1 MLVALAVLA
10 TSLLGA
16 DSLLVSPAWL
26 SAHLTDPDIVVVHVD
41 RSRTGYDQG
50 HIQGSRFLPLA
61 SILVERNGVPNELPP
76 VATID
81 SALESVGISDG
92 SRVIITGDPLAAAR
106 LFMTLDYL
114 GHTGGAALLDGSTE
128 GWVAA
133 GFPAADASAATALGS
148 LTPRVNR
155 DVVVD
160 SHWVRSHLKTPGTVF
175 LDARPAADFI
185 GTPGSTPPS
194 GHLPG
199 ARNIYWKHTLGG
211 VPPAVLP
218 RGELEAMFRGAGMQP
233 TDVVVTYCRSG
244 MQAGFLY
251 FVARYLG
258 YDTRLYDGSM
268 SEWLTLADAPLA
280 TGEAP

>member
-1 MLVALAVLA
+1 MLAALAVLA

-16 DSLLVSPAWL
+16 DSLLVSPGWL
-26 SAHLTDPDIVVVHVD
+26 SAHLTDPDVVVVHVD
-41 RSRTGYDQG
+41 RTRTAYDQG
-50 HIQGSRFLPLA
+50 HIAGSRFLPLA
-61 SILVERNGVPNELPP
+61 SILVERTGVPNELPP
-76 VATID
+76 VAALD
-81 SALESVGISDG
+81 SVLESVGVSDG

-114 GHTGGAALLDGSTE
+114 GHAGGAALLDGSTE
-128 GWVAA
+128 GWIAA
-133 GFPAADASAATALGS
+133 GFPAADATEATAAGS

-160 SHWVRSHLKTPGTVF
+160 SHWIRSHLGSPGTVF
-175 LDARPAADFI
+175 LDARPGADFR

-218 RGELEAMFRGAGMQP
+218 KQELEAMFRGAGIRP

-268 SEWLTLADAPLA
+268 SEWLTLANAPLA
-280 TGEAP
+280 TGETP